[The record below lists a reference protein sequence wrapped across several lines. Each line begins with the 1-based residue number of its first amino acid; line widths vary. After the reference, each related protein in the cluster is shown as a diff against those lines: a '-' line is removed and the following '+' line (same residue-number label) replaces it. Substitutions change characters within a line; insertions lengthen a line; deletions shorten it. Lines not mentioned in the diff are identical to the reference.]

1 MSRNGSGTYTLP
13 AGNPV
18 VTGTTISSTW
28 ANNTL
33 TDIATA
39 LTGSLSA
46 DGQTT
51 ATGALQMGSNK
62 ITGLANGTV
71 STDAATISQVTT
83 NVAITGGS
91 IDGTTIGTTTRADGK
106 FTTLAANGDVSLTS
120 TGFLAIPSGTTAQRP
135 VSPVNSEMRYNT
147 TTNQFEGY
155 ANSAWSSFGGSA
167 AGSNTQIQYN
177 NSGSLGASSAL
188 TFDGTNLTVPKI
200 VFATSNTPS
209 LTNYQGGALTS
220 GTVVASTSG
229 TSIDFT
235 SIPSWV
241 KRITVMYQGISTTGS
256 SVIIVQL
263 GTSGGV
269 QTSSYVGSS
278 WESNTINTTYSA
290 GFAIGTSNTASSAWS
305 GIGTICLQNS
315 STNNWIWSN
324 VAGDSAGGNTSQ
336 GGGYKTLSASLT
348 TVRLT
353 ITNGTDTFDAGS
365 VNILYE

>member
-1 MSRNGSGTYTLP
+1 MSVVIDGSAGITTASGAVYNGIQS
-13 AGNPV
+13 
-18 VTGTTISSTW
+18 
-28 ANNTL
+28 
-33 TDIATA
+33 ATA
-39 LTGSLSA
+39 V
-46 DGQTT
+46 
-51 ATGALQMGSNK
+51 AT
-62 ITGLANGTV
+62 
-71 STDAATISQVTT
+71 
-83 NVAITGGS
+83 
-91 IDGTTIGTTTRADGK
+91 
-106 FTTLAANGDVSLTS
+106 
-120 TGFLAIPSGTTAQRP
+120 
-135 VSPVNSEMRYNT
+135 
-147 TTNQFEGY
+147 
-155 ANSAWSSFGGSA
+155 
-167 AGSNTQIQYN
+167 
-177 NSGSLGASSAL
+177 
-188 TFDGTNLTVPKI
+188 
-200 VFATSNTPS
+200 
-209 LTNYQGGALTS
+209 TS
-220 GTVVASTSG
+220 GTN
-229 TSIDFT
+229 IDFT
-235 SIPSWV
+235 SVPSWV

-290 GFAIGTSNTASSAWS
+290 GFAIGTSNTASSVWS